1 MLLSSLFTLG
11 FVVCW
16 IVPHQHWSFYFLFN
30 LVFFIWN
37 HGRLKTCESEWCFW
51 IPFDWTS
58 NLGKTQ
64 FPNLPGWC
72 RRILLEDLLLQKQ
85 TNKPNQNN
93 KKTHTNKPNQAKNK
107 QTKKTNTKTKPKQT
121 KPNNQTHKTP
131 QTTSWEDDLSQSRKF
146 RKCVVGFFSSLKC
159 SWENNVQGHFGGTN
173 NAE

>member
-58 NLGKTQ
+58 NLGKIQ

-93 KKTHTNKPNQAKNK
+93 NKKTHTNK
-107 QTKKTNTKTKPKQT
+107 QT
-121 KPNNQTHKTP
+121 KPSQNQKKKQHQNKSNPTTKHTKPHKLLTEKMIYH
-131 QTTSWEDDLSQSRKF
+131 SHANSESVLLA
-146 RKCVVGFFSSLKC
+146 FFHL
-159 SWENNVQGHFGGTN
+159 
-173 NAE
+173 